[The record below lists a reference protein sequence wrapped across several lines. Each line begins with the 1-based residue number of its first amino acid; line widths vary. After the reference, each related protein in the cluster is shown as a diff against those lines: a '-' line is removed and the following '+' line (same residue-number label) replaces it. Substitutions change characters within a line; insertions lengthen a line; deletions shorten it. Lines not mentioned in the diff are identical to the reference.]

1 MAKFTSPTDD
11 FIPLPESRTIKKGY
25 CPLEFIPSEESV
37 INAMNEMGKC
47 FIHYHIFGG
56 TIVTK
61 EWDNIKSD
69 ITGAKLYNNL
79 RSKQFVKDYR
89 NRIEKIVVSVNE
101 NHKA

>member
-56 TIVTK
+56 TIVTE
-61 EWDNIKSD
+61 EWDNIKSEVK
-69 ITGAKLYNNL
+69 GPKLYSDLQNK
-79 RSKQFVKDYR
+79 RFVKDYH
-89 NRIEKIVVSVNE
+89 NRIEKIIVSVNE
-101 NHKA
+101 NPEA